1 MSLFE
6 DDEKTSSSTM
16 LLWLVVIAFLG
27 VLSWYGWYVFKKDGE
42 DRVTLCPNK
51 GPTAHYVVLIDNTS
65 PFPFNQK
72 AALSQRIKTMVL
84 TKVPTGALVS
94 VFLLG
99 EDYQNQSTP
108 VFEKCKPTQWNDDMK
123 LVASKRLVEKE
134 YDQKF
139 AKPLNDVIKQIQLD
153 QKAKTSPIFEMLQL
167 VGIKGFAEANVKGPR
182 HLIIYSDMVANMP
195 QFNMYTQK
203 LPAFKDFANTP
214 YGQNATA
221 KTLEGAVVTFNMLA
235 TEPNAAPYRMRSDF
249 WSEYLEE
256 NHATLDEF
264 NPMEGL

>member
-16 LLWLVVIAFLG
+16 LLWLVVIAIAG
-27 VLSWYGWYVFKKDGE
+27 VLCWYGWYMYNKDGE
-42 DRVTLCPNK
+42 DKVTLCPNK
-51 GPTAHYVVLIDNTS
+51 GPVEHYVVLIDNTS

-99 EDYQNQSTP
+99 EDYKQHSTP
-108 VFEKCKPTQWNDDMK
+108 VFEKCKPAQWKDDMK
-123 LVASKRLVEKE
+123 LRASKRLVEKQYAE
-134 YDQKF
+134 KF
-139 AKPLNDVIKQIQLD
+139 AEPMNEIIQNISLD

-167 VGIKGFAEANVKGPR
+167 VGIKGFAEANVNGPR

-214 YGQNATA
+214 YGQSATA
-221 KTLEGAVVTFNMLA
+221 KTLEGAVVTFNVLA
-235 TEPNAAPYRMRSDF
+235 TEPNAAPYRMRANF
-249 WSEYLEE
+249 WSEYLEK
-256 NHATLDEF
+256 NLATLDGF
-264 NPMEGL
+264 YPMEGL